1 MEPGYLQQR
10 SVREDSVMTQH
21 DIRTAAQSR
30 DAVLSRDSG
39 MAKVTALSWRAGA
52 AGVVAAGLLTVALGH
67 HTAASDVPAG
77 HQRNQGSIQIP
88 AQPPQQ
94 AAGSGQ
100 VTSGAS

>member
-1 MEPGYLQQR
+1 
-10 SVREDSVMTQH
+10 MTRH
-21 DIRTAAQSR
+21 DIRTAVHSR

-52 AGVVAAGLLTVALGH
+52 AGVVAAGLLTFALGH
-67 HTAASDVPAG
+67 HTAASEVPAG
-77 HQRNQGSIQIP
+77 HQDNQGSIQIP

-94 AAGSGQ
+94 ATGSGQ

>member
-1 MEPGYLQQR
+1 
-10 SVREDSVMTQH
+10 MTQH

-52 AGVVAAGLLTVALGH
+52 AGVVAAGLLTFALGH
-67 HTAASDVPAG
+67 HAAASDVPAG
-77 HQRNQGSIQIP
+77 HQGSIQVP
-88 AQPPQQ
+88 AQPPGQ